1 MLRAT
6 ARIQSNLLCK
16 FINSGSMYLGIY
28 TREEKMCPQDAV
40 FLRDSLESVVSS
52 ERLFGKRS
60 FSTASEAHLLVCLIS
75 FSADILFAGADGIPC
90 TSATNI
96 LQHGRGHLCVDC
108 TDQVLINILALV
120 QTKVFDRLSVKA
132 GDLFLCFAQV
142 VSGVVRA
149 VRAQRIRAK
158 DKPDSGSRYISQR
171 MHNRTH
177 ILHKFCAIALAGVA
191 LCAKQMM
198 RAQPDHALIPGMRLR
213 TRKPITVARTA
224 LMTAV
229 GMNGSTH
236 AVTPAAIELFMSTQ
250 NIAVPTT

>member
-1 MLRAT
+1 M
-6 ARIQSNLLCK
+6 
-16 FINSGSMYLGIY
+16 
-28 TREEKMCPQDAV
+28 
-40 FLRDSLESVVSS
+40 
-52 ERLFGKRS
+52 
-60 FSTASEAHLLVCLIS
+60 
-75 FSADILFAGADGIPC
+75 
-90 TSATNI
+90 
-96 LQHGRGHLCVDC
+96 
-108 TDQVLINILALV
+108 
-120 QTKVFDRLSVKA
+120 
-132 GDLFLCFAQV
+132 
-142 VSGVVRA
+142 VRA
-149 VRAQRIRAK
+149 VRAQRIRTK

-198 RAQPDHALIPGMRLR
+198 RAQPDHALSPGMRLR

>member
-1 MLRAT
+1 M
-6 ARIQSNLLCK
+6 
-16 FINSGSMYLGIY
+16 
-28 TREEKMCPQDAV
+28 
-40 FLRDSLESVVSS
+40 
-52 ERLFGKRS
+52 
-60 FSTASEAHLLVCLIS
+60 CLIS
-75 FSADILFAGADGIPC
+75 FSADILFAGADGVPC

-96 LQHGRGHLCVDC
+96 LQYGWGHLCVDS

-120 QTKVFDRLSVKA
+120 QIKVFDRLSVKA
-132 GDLFLCFAQV
+132 RDLFLCFAQV
-142 VSGVVRA
+142 VSGVMRA
-149 VRAQRIRAK
+149 VRAQRIRTK

-177 ILHKFCAIALAGVA
+177 ILHKFCAIALARVA

-198 RAQPDHALIPGMRLR
+198 RAQQDHALSTGMRLR

-250 NIAVPTT
+250 NITVPTT

>member
-1 MLRAT
+1 MAQAT
-6 ARIQSNLLCK
+6 LSCRYAAIHLV
-16 FINSGSMYLGIY
+16 YLGIY

-60 FSTASEAHLLVCLIS
+60 FSTASEAHLSVCLIS

-142 VSGVVRA
+142 VSGMVRA
-149 VRAQRIRAK
+149 VRAQRIRTK

>member
-1 MLRAT
+1 MHIRDKYPPAWLGSFVRRLHGSGPDKRTRPRADQSIRPSFGQSGRPCPVC
-6 ARIQSNLLCK
+6 RISRPYC
-16 FINSGSMYLGIY
+16 
-28 TREEKMCPQDAV
+28 A
-40 FLRDSLESVVSS
+40 
-52 ERLFGKRS
+52 
-60 FSTASEAHLLVCLIS
+60 
-75 FSADILFAGADGIPC
+75 
-90 TSATNI
+90 
-96 LQHGRGHLCVDC
+96 
-108 TDQVLINILALV
+108 
-120 QTKVFDRLSVKA
+120 
-132 GDLFLCFAQV
+132 AQV
-142 VSGVVRA
+142 VSGVMRA
-149 VRAQRIRAK
+149 VRAQRIRTK
-158 DKPDSGSRYISQR
+158 DKPNSGSRYISQR

-198 RAQPDHALIPGMRLR
+198 RAQPDHALSPGMRLR

>member
-1 MLRAT
+1 M
-6 ARIQSNLLCK
+6 
-16 FINSGSMYLGIY
+16 
-28 TREEKMCPQDAV
+28 
-40 FLRDSLESVVSS
+40 
-52 ERLFGKRS
+52 
-60 FSTASEAHLLVCLIS
+60 CLIS
-75 FSADILFAGADGIPC
+75 FSADILFAGADGVPR

-96 LQHGRGHLCVDC
+96 LQHDRCHLCVDC

-120 QTKVFDRLSVKA
+120 QIKVFDRLSVKA
-132 GDLFLCFAQV
+132 RDLFLCFAQV
-142 VSGVVRA
+142 ISGVMRA

-158 DKPDSGSRYISQR
+158 DKPDSGSWYISQR

-177 ILHKFCAIALAGVA
+177 ILHKFCAIAPAGVA

-198 RAQPDHALIPGMRLR
+198 RAQPDHALSPGMRLR

-250 NIAVPTT
+250 NITVPTT